1 MRFPPFSLSDSG
13 RLVVRIAASLTTCVA
28 LLATTTMVH
37 SAESFA
43 VDAVRNGDAV
53 QVDARATIS
62 APLALIHD
70 TLTDYDHLADFI
82 PGMKKS
88 HLLERHDKTSVVEQS
103 GVARLWFLHF
113 PIDVTVETIDQSP
126 SVISIHLLKGNL
138 KQLSG
143 SYDIE
148 KVDGDDNYTLH
159 WSGTIQP
166 GIDVPSAIAV
176 PLLRK
181 NISEQFR
188 GMVDEIERRAALR
201 AHNPPG

>member
-1 MRFPPFSLSDSG
+1 MNLPPFSLYAIVERAARSILVSG
-13 RLVVRIAASLTTCVA
+13 IA
-28 LLATTTMVH
+28 LLAVTGVAH
-37 SAESFA
+37 AAESFSVNA
-43 VDAVRNGDAV
+43 ERNGDAV
-53 QVDARATIS
+53 QVDARATIR

-88 HLLERHDKTSVVEQS
+88 HLLEHHDNTSIVEQS
-103 GVARLWFLHF
+103 GTARLWFLHF

-126 SVISIHLLKGNL
+126 SVISIHLLKGSL

-143 SYDIE
+143 RYDIE
-148 KVDGDDNYTLH
+148 KVDGDDNYALH
-159 WSGTIQP
+159 WNGILQP

-176 PLLRK
+176 PLLRR

-201 AHNPPG
+201 THNPPG